1 MYGGEGVIGCCVVV
15 FFCSLLGTKTRCPVC
30 KKEGIKLEIRKIEQ
44 HHSETNLRELPG
56 SGLLNCKI

>member
-1 MYGGEGVIGCCVVV
+1 MEARGLLVVV
-15 FFCSLLGTKTRCPVC
+15 LLFFSVPYWEQKPECPVC